1 MSLLEKNKMD
11 IITYLGDFLASL
23 VNISPPAAR
32 GLLKLAIKDE
42 LGPFTPLNQGNYN
55 DMKDTIQNALKN
67 RMDDLGFKNIEGL
80 ITLMLNELRDK
91 QSFITM
97 AEV

>member
-42 LGPFTPLNQGNYN
+42 IGPFKPFIQINYN
-55 DMKDTIQNALKN
+55 ELKATIRNALKS
-67 RMDDLGFKNIEGL
+67 RMDKLGFQNTEGL
-80 ITLMLNELRDK
+80 ISLMLNELRDN

-97 AEV
+97 AKV